1 MFFSG
6 KTDRN
11 IWTTMS
17 EMLNLSGVGLLG
29 GFRTQGNKTRRTFF
43 VTHFLLLGRTKSVLA
58 VE

>member
-11 IWTTMS
+11 IWAMMS

-29 GFRTQGNKTRRTFF
+29 GFRTQRNKTRRTFKR
-43 VTHFLLLGRTKSVLA
+43 LNEPKSALA
-58 VE
+58 PIKKN